1 MIRKTGIAAKP
12 FEGIR
17 IEVDTSTS
25 FGEVLSRLRELMGNA
40 SVPEVVALAK
50 EATTEAEYVQGV
62 EERFVRA
69 SGFML
74 FYEIDHGGWLSRFG
88 INRRVVRWILG
99 NPLIAITMIR
109 HDVTAGLFAPVEI
122 LVTENEDGQGAKIT
136 YVQPSSLMLIDE
148 NPPLR
153 DAATALD
160 VKLAALIAKAADT

>member
-25 FGEVLSRLRELMGNA
+25 FGEVLSRLRELMGNTN
-40 SVPEVVALAK
+40 VPEVVALAK
-50 EATTEAEYVQGV
+50 AATTETEYVQAV
-62 EERFVRA
+62 EERFVGA

-109 HDVTAGLFAPVEI
+109 HDVAAGLFAPVEI

-136 YVQPSSLMLIDE
+136 YVQPSSLMLIEE

-153 DAATALD
+153 EAATALD
-160 VKLAALIAKAADT
+160 AKLAALIAKAADT